1 VSIARAAPSFG
12 PTARAWLPLGEVVR
26 WGELGHAAEQLLVRA
41 RDFGDVDAVPSR
53 PVASAWRASARA
65 SADGWVRLGQ
75 RAKRIAPVYIT
86 GRTRRPARALPRR
99 GTGWADSS

>member
-1 VSIARAAPSFG
+1 MSVARAAPSFG

-26 WGELGHAAEQLLVRA
+26 SGELGHTAEQLLVRA

-53 PVASAWRASARA
+53 RVGVAGSARA
-65 SADGWVRLGQ
+65 SAHGWVRLGQ

-99 GTGWADSS
+99 GTGWAGSS